1 MRIAILQGAFL
12 PVPTILGGAVEK
24 MWFSLGKEF
33 ARQGHEV
40 IHISRLVGEL
50 PSSELIDG
58 VQHIR
63 IPGFDTP
70 QSGLVLKFR
79 DLRYTLR
86 TRPIFSTK
94 FDVIISNTF
103 WAPILLP
110 KQAQQVCMV
119 DVQRMPKKQMWLYR
133 HVARLR
139 ANSSAVVTAIQHELP
154 AHLHKKVVMIPNP
167 LPFVPTETV
176 DSNQKKPVILYV
188 GRIHPEK
195 GLELLIRAYRQTDQ
209 QYSLKVVGPYDVA
222 AGGGGIAYLNTLKI
236 LAGSAPIEFAGP
248 MYDIDALNRLYAEAS
263 IFVYPSVAE
272 KGETFGLAPL
282 EAMAWGC
289 VPIVSNL
296 ACFKDFIVPQ
306 QNGLIFDHRASNA
319 VIQLARY
326 ISDLQQ
332 DHRDRQRLGQNALH
346 VRQTHSIK
354 HIAQLFLTDFQH
366 IQNEQHGIDRRPALH
381 A

>member
-33 ARQGHEV
+33 VRQGHEV
-40 IHISRLVGEL
+40 LHVSRLVDEL
-50 PSSELIDG
+50 PASELIDG

-86 TRPIFSTK
+86 TRSVFSTK
-94 FDVIISNTF
+94 FDIIISNTF

-110 KQAQQVCMV
+110 KQARRVCVV
-119 DVQRMPKKQMWLYR
+119 DVARMPKKQMRLYQN
-133 HVARLR
+133 VARLR
-139 ANSSAVVTAIQHELP
+139 ANSSAVVTAIQRELP

-167 LPFVPTETV
+167 LPFVPTEND
-176 DSNQKKPVILYV
+176 DSNQKKPIILYV

-195 GLELLIRAYRQTDQ
+195 GLELLIQAYRQTDQ
-209 QYSLKVVGPYDVA
+209 QYSLKVIGPYDVA
-222 AGGGGIAYLNTLKI
+222 AGGGGSAYLATLRA
-236 LAGSAPIEFAGP
+236 LAGSAPVEFAGP
-248 MYDIDALNRLYAEAS
+248 TYDIDALNRLYAEAS

-289 VPIVSNL
+289 VPIVSDL
-296 ACFKDFIVPQ
+296 SCFKDFIVPQ
-306 QNGLIFDHRASNA
+306 QNGLVFDHRAPDA
-319 VIQLARY
+319 VMQLARY
-326 ISDLQQ
+326 ISNLQQ
-332 DHRDRQRLGQNALH
+332 DHTDRQRLSQNALH
-346 VRQTHSIK
+346 VRQTHSIE

-366 IQNEQHGIDRRPALH
+366 IQNE
-381 A
+381 